1 MKYRVEIP
9 GFESQE
15 VLVEQAGFFKGAKVY
30 LNGQQAEKG
39 SKWGS
44 LGLTRDDGTQ
54 VDARMVNNMV
64 DPIPSIMVDG
74 EKYHPTEPLSWLQY
88 IWAGWPV
95 ILLFVGG
102 FLGAL
107 VGIIAGLI
115 NGRIFRMELSTPL
128 KYIITGVIAVGGV
141 GVYFVL
147 AMIVTILVG

>member
-1 MKYRVEIP
+1 MKHRVELP

-15 VLVEQAGFFKGAKVY
+15 VLLEQAGFFKGAKIY
-30 LNGQQAEKG
+30 QNGEVAQKG

-44 LGLTRDDGTQ
+44 LGLTRDDGTE
-54 VDARMVNNMV
+54 VDARMINNFV

-95 ILLFVGG
+95 VLIFIGG

-107 VGIIAGLI
+107 VGIIVGLV

-128 KYIITGVIAVGGV
+128 KYIITGVISAGGF
-141 GVYFVL
+141 GLYFVM
-147 AMIVTILVG
+147 AMIVSLLLG